1 MRAILFVA
9 ALAATAASTADGP
22 YPLDA
27 YERTGI
33 RRLEVYRGI
42 NAGELPGNLRFPPGA
57 MLPTEAIGLRLH
69 GMNDTLDVTADTP
82 RDSSLQ
88 GAIDRLVGRRDSS
101 YYIAIL
107 DITDPGH
114 PRYAAVRENRGYIP
128 GSVGKLV
135 VVTGLFNELAQ
146 LYPDDV
152 EARARL
158 LRETRIVA
166 DRWVVPNSHAVPV
179 VNEDMTGV
187 SHRAIRVG
195 DEFTLW
201 EWVDHMMSPSSN
213 AAASMVWKQALLM
226 DAFGHRYPPTPE
238 EAKAF
243 FDSTPRQELS
253 DRAVRVVEE
262 PLLAAGIDTAGLRQR
277 TFFTNTAQAIVPGQG
292 SYSTPRQLVRW
303 MLRLEQGRL
312 VDPWSSLEIKRLMYF
327 TRRRYRYAA
336 SPALR
341 DAAVYF
347 KSGSLYQCRPEPGFQ
362 CGQYRGNAMNL
373 MHSVAIVES
382 PATGDSQ
389 RVYLV
394 SMMSNVLKLNSAG
407 EHAEIASRIER
418 LLADRPPM

>member
-1 MRAILFVA
+1 MRAVLTVM
-9 ALAATAASTADGP
+9 ALLATGAATAGTPS

-33 RRLEVYRGI
+33 RRLEVYRRI

-57 MLPTEAIGLRLH
+57 LLPTDSVRLRLH
-69 GMNDTLDVTADTP
+69 GVNDSFDLTPDTP

-88 GAIDRLVGRRDSS
+88 AAIERLVGARDPS

-107 DITDPGH
+107 DLTDPLR
-114 PRYAAVRENRGYIP
+114 PRYAAVREDRGYMP
-128 GSVGKLV
+128 GSVGKLIV
-135 VVTGLFNELAQ
+135 LTGLFGELAQ
-146 LYPDDV
+146 LYPHDV

-158 LRETRIVA
+158 LRDTRVVA
-166 DRWVVPNSHAVPV
+166 DRWVVPNSHAVPI
-179 VNEDMTGV
+179 VNAEMTGV

-226 DAFGHRYPPTPE
+226 DAFGHRYPPTA
-238 EAKAF
+238 EAEKAF
-243 FDSTPRQELS
+243 FDSTSRLELS

-277 TFFTNTAQAIVPGQG
+277 TFFTNTAQAIIPGQG
-292 SYSTPRQLVRW
+292 SYSTPHQLVRW

-312 VDPWSSLEIKRLMYF
+312 VDPWSSLEMKRLLYF

-347 KSGSLYQCRPEPGFQ
+347 KSGSLYQCREEPGYR
-362 CGQYRGNAMNL
+362 CGQYRGNVQNL

-382 PATGDSQ
+382 PAAGDSQ

-407 EHAEIASRIER
+407 EHAEIGTRIER
-418 LLADRPPM
+418 LLAAGR

>member
-1 MRAILFVA
+1 MRAVLTVVA
-9 ALAATAASTADGP
+9 LLATGAAATDTTT

-27 YERTGI
+27 YAQTGI
-33 RRLEVYRGI
+33 RRLEVYRRI
-42 NAGELPGNLRFPPGA
+42 NAGEMPGNLRFPPGA
-57 MLPTEAIGLRLH
+57 LLPTDAIRLRLH
-69 GMNDTLDVTADTP
+69 GLNDSFDLTADTP

-88 GAIDRLVGRRDSS
+88 AAIDQLVGARDPS

-107 DITDPGH
+107 DVSDPLQ
-114 PRYAAVRENRGYIP
+114 PRYAAVREGRGYIP

-135 VVTGLFNELAQ
+135 VLTGLFNELAQ
-146 LYPDDV
+146 LYPHDV

-166 DRWVVPNSHAVPV
+166 DRWVIPNSHAVPV
-179 VNEDMTGV
+179 VNADMTGV

-226 DAFGHRYPPTPE
+226 DAFGYRYPPTAE
-238 EAKAF
+238 EEKTF
-243 FDSTPRQELS
+243 FDGTSRQELS

-312 VDPWSSLEIKRLMYF
+312 VDPWSSLEMKRLMYF

-341 DAAVYF
+341 EAAVYF
-347 KSGSLYQCRPEPGFQ
+347 KSGSLYRCQEEPGFQ
-362 CGQYRGNAMNL
+362 CGQYRGNAQNL

-389 RVYLV
+389 RVYVV

-407 EHAEIASRIER
+407 EHAEIATRIER
-418 LLADRPPM
+418 LLAGGQ